1 MPTPLQNS
9 KKVTDDLNSVR
20 FPDRKAF
27 DTIEE
32 YRERVRRYWEAIDA
46 YREMAIDL
54 HNDIMKGKVAGPHK
68 NEEGRT
74 WQDNKGKIS

>member
-1 MPTPLQNS
+1 MPTRPQNR

-32 YRERVRRYWEAIDA
+32 YDERVRRYWEAIDA
-46 YREMAIDL
+46 YREMAVEL
-54 HNDIMKGKVAGPHK
+54 HNDIMKGEVAGPQKH
-68 NEEGRT
+68 EEG
-74 WQDNKGKIS
+74 